1 MLLRNLDFDFSG
13 CRLLRADNLLQVD
26 HQKNMV
32 SFGDFFAL
40 LDPKFTSSG
49 GERKVCLF
57 SSARAIVLT
66 VCIFSP
72 LMRASS

>member
-13 CRLLRADNLLQVD
+13 CWLLRADNLLQVD

-49 GERKVCLF
+49 GERKSVF
-57 SSARAIVLT
+57 V
-66 VCIFSP
+66 
-72 LMRASS
+72 